1 MNPHGLWVRDLEN
14 PLYLRCVKHI
24 VNVMTHIVSCPDVW
38 SGCCGSCNKGH
49 ASLKATGSSRYMIF
63 LTSRPPTDW
72 WFFVSW
78 NQKGMKWKNRIYYF
92 YIVAC
97 LFRWTGCVAVWRLYR
112 PRQHVC
118 AHRFHLLCAMYQRW
132 YSDTTMCS
140 WLLWIVSKL
149 FKMPSGS
156 EWRTNNVNVRNGD
169 DYRVLYSKWN
179 RFWRQY

>member
-1 MNPHGLWVRDLEN
+1 MIIVKKIDWYQYKKTVIFKMNPHGLWVRDLEN

-92 YIVAC
+92 YRLHRC
-97 LFRWTGCVAVWRLYR
+97 LFVQMDWLCRCVKIVPPQTARVRASVPLVVRHVPAV
-112 PRQHVC
+112 V
-118 AHRFHLLCAMYQRW
+118 
-132 YSDTTMCS
+132 
-140 WLLWIVSKL
+140 
-149 FKMPSGS
+149 
-156 EWRTNNVNVRNGD
+156 
-169 DYRVLYSKWN
+169 
-179 RFWRQY
+179 